1 MGTIGVVTEM
11 IEEAMLIVVME
22 EDVAR
27 IEGIGSIGSH
37 QRTRYIEHYPR
48 FSEFGQP

>member
-1 MGTIGVVTEM
+1 MRGRKYLVGGKVDTTDRVGV
-11 IEEAMLIVVME
+11 E